1 MTDSR
6 NNQINPADFIITRK
20 RKLYK
25 FAAFQTFSN
34 CYSDQDWA
42 ANRDSLINNK
52 KIVLEIGA
60 GTALFSTKL
69 AKIHPDFFYI
79 AMDRKSDR
87 LYKGAKLAIEEGI
100 NNIVYLWSNARNLV
114 SLLPGHSVSGIW
126 ITFPDP
132 WPQDSNA
139 KHRLT
144 NPQLLKQYQQLLKP
158 GGKLNFKTDNRN
170 LFDWSVEQL
179 KDNNWQLNQITYNLH
194 NDKDL
199 PPDNDALIMTTYE
212 ERYVSEGKP
221 INYLQASLLV

>member
-1 MTDSR
+1 MTDSH

-114 SLLPGHSVSGIW
+114 SLLPSHSVSR
-126 ITFPDP
+126 TC
-132 WPQDSNA
+132 
-139 KHRLT
+139 

-179 KDNNWQLNQITYNLH
+179 KDNNWQLDQITYNLH

-199 PPDNDALIMTTYE
+199 PPDNDALVMTTYE
-212 ERYVSEGKP
+212 KRYVSEGKP